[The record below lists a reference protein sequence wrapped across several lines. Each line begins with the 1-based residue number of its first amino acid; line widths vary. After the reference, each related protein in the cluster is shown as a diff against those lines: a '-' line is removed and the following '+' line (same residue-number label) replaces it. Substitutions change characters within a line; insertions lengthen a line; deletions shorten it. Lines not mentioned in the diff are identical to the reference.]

1 MAPAT
6 GYLPMNDYGVAFNN
20 ANGIPTANTTDNSI
34 RYNAQPYPSQSVPQF
49 VGQFATGIQPL
60 PIGSMGSQTS
70 LDARIPNGISEQP
83 VSDLPP
89 NPTWP
94 NGTDAPVQ
102 PPGQMLDDSDASWDD
117 ILKMQTSLLEDGGKK
132 WEAFQL
138 ITYHMENFRQN
149 PNYHLPPSLAP
160 TRIQRTIAHEHLID
174 GVVQPSLRDQMIL
187 MRGKYNILKVFRDLS
202 TQYEIPGEDPLDHR
216 NWEISEEWMI
226 KYFILVNR
234 ELIATCNRWRAQR
247 GDRLLD
253 YDELRR
259 EAIKQGTAGPSK

>member
-1 MAPAT
+1 MGAAGRVDSST
-6 GYLPMNDYGVAFNN
+6 FNWGQQ
-20 ANGIPTANTTDNSI
+20 ANQCLSY
-34 RYNAQPYPSQSVPQF
+34 R
-49 VGQFATGIQPL
+49 L
-60 PIGSMGSQTS
+60 TS
-70 LDARIPNGISEQP
+70 
-83 VSDLPP
+83 
-89 NPTWP
+89 
-94 NGTDAPVQ
+94 
-102 PPGQMLDDSDASWDD
+102 
-117 ILKMQTSLLEDGGKK
+117 
-132 WEAFQL
+132 
-138 ITYHMENFRQN
+138 FRQN

-202 TQYEIPGEDPLDHR
+202 TQYEIPGGECARRVGLSLPSLIFPNLTYRHLALSEDPLDHR